1 MNKDNTW
8 KTQAT
13 LLWKHSR
20 EKNDKQYFPLSKQ
33 NVGKFLLFTEIQTN
47 RYFKLSIQLRGHCND
62 TD

>member
-20 EKNDKQYFPLSKQ
+20 EKNDKQYFSLSKQ
-33 NVGKFLLFTEIQTN
+33 NVGKFCCLQKYKQIVILN
-47 RYFKLSIQLRGHCND
+47 YRYN
-62 TD
+62 